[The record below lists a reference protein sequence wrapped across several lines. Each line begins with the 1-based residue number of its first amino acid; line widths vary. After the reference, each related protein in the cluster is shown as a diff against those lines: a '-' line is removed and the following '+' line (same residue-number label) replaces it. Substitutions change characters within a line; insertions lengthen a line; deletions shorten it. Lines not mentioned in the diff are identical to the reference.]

1 MLVNNRI
8 MANNSGNNGNRFS
21 DSSQRP
27 HGFVLPR
34 QNGSSIVA
42 DFFSNNEAPESNK
55 IIRLA
60 FDRAQVL
67 KWVLRNNCNLILFGF
82 LSPFLDNFDY
92 PKICPFF
99 EVVER

>member
-1 MLVNNRI
+1 MEIDSLIRLSARMDLYCHVKMVHR
-8 MANNSGNNGNRFS
+8 
-21 DSSQRP
+21 SSQ
-27 HGFVLPR
+27 
-34 QNGSSIVA
+34 I
-42 DFFSNNEAPESNK
+42 FFSNNEAPESNK